1 MSRTTEISAGII
13 PFRVTDDDQLE
24 ILTVK
29 ARTDD
34 WEFPKGGVEGS
45 EELQQTALREAK
57 EELNVSDI
65 RIIDGFSTSYSYS
78 FYWEGDP
85 VDKTVHLYLAEL
97 FNPSVNLSD
106 EHSAYKWLPPEDA
119 LDQVTHDGMVNAL
132 EDGLEHLKE
141 QDVYPSELLA

>member
-1 MSRTTEISAGII
+1 MSRNTEISAGII

-29 ARTDD
+29 ARTGD

-57 EELNVSDI
+57 EELSVSDM
-65 RIIDGFSTSYSYS
+65 RIVDGFSTSYSYS
-78 FYWEGDP
+78 FYWEGNP

-97 FNPSVNLSD
+97 FDPEVQLSD
-106 EHSAYKWLPPEDA
+106 EHNNYKWLPPEEA
-119 LDQVTHDGMVNAL
+119 REQVSHDGMVNAL
-132 EDGLEHLKE
+132 EDGLSHLEDKG
-141 QDVYPSELLA
+141 VYPSELLA